1 MTAWGSTLYGVCM
14 YVCMHSMAWIERR
27 ELVIS
32 KMCIS
37 CALSQVIHLEPSPV
51 LVLQVQVNE
60 FDGYVPLCFNVLLGI
75 NLTFL
80 VLE

>member
-14 YVCMHSMAWIERR
+14 YVCMHARHGLKG

-60 FDGYVPLCFNVLLGI
+60 FDGYVPIWFNVLLGI
-75 NLTFL
+75 NLMFL

>member
-1 MTAWGSTLYGVCM
+1 MGFYFIWCVHVRMHAWHGLKG
-14 YVCMHSMAWIERR
+14 

-80 VLE
+80 VFE

>member
-1 MTAWGSTLYGVCM
+1 MTAWGLLYMVCACT
-14 YVCMHSMAWIERR
+14 YACTAWHGLKG
-27 ELVIS
+27 ELAIS

-60 FDGYVPLCFNVLLGI
+60 FDGYVPICFNVLLGI
-75 NLTFL
+75 NLPFL

>member
-1 MTAWGSTLYGVCM
+1 M
-14 YVCMHSMAWIERR
+14 
-27 ELVIS
+27 IS
-32 KMCIS
+32 KVYIS

-51 LVLQVQVNE
+51 LQFQVNE
-60 FDGYVPLCFNVLLGI
+60 FWCGVLLGI